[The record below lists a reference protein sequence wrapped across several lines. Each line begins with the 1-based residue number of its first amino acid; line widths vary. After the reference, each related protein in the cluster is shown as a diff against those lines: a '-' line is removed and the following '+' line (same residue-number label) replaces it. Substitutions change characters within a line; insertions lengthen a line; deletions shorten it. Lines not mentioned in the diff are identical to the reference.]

1 MDGFDPPDLL
11 FLQDGDEVLCLVPF
25 ELDAEVLGHDESS
38 F

>member
-1 MDGFDPPDLL
+1 MDRSDAPDVL

-25 ELDAEVLGHDESS
+25 ELDPDLLSYDGS